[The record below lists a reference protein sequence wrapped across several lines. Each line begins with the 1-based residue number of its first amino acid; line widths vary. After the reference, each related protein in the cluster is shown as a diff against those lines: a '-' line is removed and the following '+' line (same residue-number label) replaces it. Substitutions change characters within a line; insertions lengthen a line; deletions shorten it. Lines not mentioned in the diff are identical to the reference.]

1 MSQDA
6 GPSAGPP
13 EGAAPPRHAPGR
25 RWWVA
30 AAVAMLLVVA
40 VVAAVVVLANGTA
53 RKAPQAAGTVVK
65 LQAKPAALPR
75 VMDATSGSL
84 HDYWSTEFQKVYGKP
99 FRDLAGGV
107 NPKTPHSPH
116 WTCQGHELS
125 YKDIKGN
132 AFYCPK
138 DDYIAYDAA
147 FLLPLLDKKFGAL
160 TPAVVLA
167 HEMGHAIQARAKVH
181 APSVV
186 TELQADCFAGAWVA
200 YAQSSGTDPVAVAPS
215 ALDGSIRAI
224 PALRDQPGTP
234 ATNPQAHGLGFD
246 RVNAFQT
253 GYQSGAARCATFAK
267 GHVVVTELPFQT
279 LADAVTGGNLSITEA
294 VPFFTADL
302 DAFWSANLRRL
313 SAGATYHRPQRTLR
327 PSPPLPDCPGDPG
340 YDRRAATAYCLPSHT
355 VVAATTPLLKLYS
368 AIGDMAPGAAL
379 SQSWARSAQQQAGL
393 PTSGESA
400 DLQRVCLTGA
410 WVAAIGADQA
420 SPVQLSPGDIDE
432 VLLTVLTPMSP
443 SAVHQVEGTSFERT
457 DALRRGLLQG
467 LAGCRR

>member
-6 GPSAGPP
+6 GPLAGARP
-13 EGAAPPRHAPGR
+13 PGR
-25 RWWVA
+25 APRRRLWVA
-30 AAVAMLLVVA
+30 AAVAVLLAVVVA
-40 VVAAVVVLANGTA
+40 VVVLTHDSA
-53 RKAPQAAGTVVK
+53 RKSPSAAGTLVS

-75 VMDATSGSL
+75 VLDATSGSL

-99 FRDLAGGV
+99 FHDLAGGV
-107 NPKTPHSPH
+107 QPKTPNSPR
-116 WTCQGHELS
+116 WTCQGHKLGYE
-125 YKDIKGN
+125 DIKGN
-132 AFYCPK
+132 AFYCPT

-167 HEMGHAIQARAKVH
+167 HEMGHAIQARAGVH
-181 APSVV
+181 APSVIV
-186 TELQADCFAGAWVA
+186 ELQADCFAGAWVA
-200 YAQSSGTDPVAVAPS
+200 YAQSSGTDPVEVAPS
-215 ALDGSIRAI
+215 ALDSSIRAI

-253 GYQSGAARCATFAK
+253 GYQNGAARCARFPN
-267 GHVVVTELPFQT
+267 GDVVVTELPFQT
-279 LADAVTGGNLSITEA
+279 PADASTGGNMSLTEA
-294 VPFFTADL
+294 LPFFTADL
-302 DAFWSANLRRL
+302 DAFWSENLGRL
-313 SAGATYHRPQRTLR
+313 STGATYHPPRQTLR
-327 PSPPLPDCPGDPG
+327 RSPPLPDCPGDPG
-340 YDRRAATAYCLPSHT
+340 YDPRAATAYCAPSGT
-355 VVAATTPLLKLYS
+355 VAAATTPLVKLYS

-379 SQSWARSAQQQAGL
+379 SQSWARGAQDEAGL

-400 DLQRVCLTGA
+400 DLQRVCFTGA
-410 WVAAIGADQA
+410 WVSAIGADAA

-432 VLLTVLTPMSP
+432 VLLSVLTPLSP
-443 SAVHQVEGTSFERT
+443 SGVHQVESASFERT